1 MPCLPSHYPSRHGIC
16 ASSFE
21 QNVEAL
27 VVKGTS
33 IVEIEAKV
41 HLRRYDGDE
50 AFTKSLA
57 YKLLCVLLSFGESL
71 LTVFYARTIQGS

>member
-1 MPCLPSHYPSRHGIC
+1 MPCVSSHYPPRHGVC

-33 IVEIEAKV
+33 IVEIEEKL

-57 YKLLCVLLSFGESL
+57 YKLWCVLLSFRESL
-71 LTVFYARTIQGS
+71 LTIFYARTVQ